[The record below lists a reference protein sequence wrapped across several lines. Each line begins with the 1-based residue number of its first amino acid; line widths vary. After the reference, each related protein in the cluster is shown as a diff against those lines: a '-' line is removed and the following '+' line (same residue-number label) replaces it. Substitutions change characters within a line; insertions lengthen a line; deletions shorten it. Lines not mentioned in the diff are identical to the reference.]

1 MSSGLRW
8 GPFTLRIPFVHYRA
22 EWPELLQGLSVGS
35 ATGIAVVPLYAEH
48 FDMPFETAIA
58 LVVLQTLVICSSFL
72 LFGEPFAPGW
82 LTPAL
87 PLVLAAAVA
96 FPAGPER
103 TEFVNAVVL
112 LTGLVFL
119 LFGLTGLGKLFL
131 RLVPRVLRATIILGA
146 GLSAIYGEFIPRS
159 GGRPARMDALTV
171 SILVAVGLSLFL
183 MFSKPLEPW
192 KARYPWLR
200 ALASMGIAPG
210 FFVGALAG
218 WAVGELRFDEF
229 AAYSGPLFFW
239 PDFSGLVANFSVLGL
254 GLPSL
259 SAFAHALPLAL
270 VAYLVGF
277 TDIITG
283 TAILKDAAADR
294 PDEAIPFDERR
305 THLSLGLRNTGIALI
320 GGPFFPL
327 QGPLWAGAMIV
338 ISERYRRGKQEM
350 QSIFSGIG
358 SYYLFGIPWAYFIAP
373 LLVLLRPTLDIA
385 FSLTLLLTGF
395 ACSYVALAMLEDRI
409 ERGIALLAAATIMY
423 FSLTTG
429 LLVGVVLTLALIGP
443 SAWRDEGAQSS

>member
-1 MSSGLRW
+1 MSAGFRW

-22 EWPELLQGLSVGS
+22 EWPELLQGLTVGS
-35 ATGIAVVPLYAEH
+35 ATGIAVIPLYAEH
-48 FDMPFETAIA
+48 FGMPFETAIA

-72 LFGEPFAPGW
+72 VFGDPFAPGW

-87 PLVLAAAVA
+87 PLVLAAAVG

-171 SILVAVGLSLFL
+171 SILVAVGVSLVL

-200 ALASMGIAPG
+200 TIASMGIAPG
-210 FFVGALAG
+210 FFAGVLAG
-218 WAVGELRFDEF
+218 WSVGELRFDEF
-229 AAYSGPLFFW
+229 AAYDGPVLFL
-239 PDFSGLVANFSVLGL
+239 PDFSGLVSNFSVLGL

-259 SAFAHALPLAL
+259 NAFTHALPLAL

-283 TAILKDAAADR
+283 TAILKDATSDR
-294 PDEAIPFDERR
+294 PNEPIPFDNRR
-305 THLSLGLRNTGIALI
+305 THLSLGLRNAGIALI

-338 ISERYRRGKQEM
+338 VSERYRRGKQEM
-350 QSIFSGIG
+350 QSIFSGVS

-373 LLVLLRPTLDIA
+373 LLFLLRPTLDIA

-395 ACSYVALAMLEDRI
+395 ACAYVALAMLEDRI

-429 LLVGVVLTLALIGP
+429 LLVGVTLGLALIGP
-443 SAWRDEGAQSS
+443 SAWRDAVSSP

>member
-1 MSSGLRW
+1 MPPGLRW
-8 GPFTLRIPFVHYRA
+8 GSFTLRIPFVHYRA
-22 EWPELLQGLSVGS
+22 EWPELLQGLTVGS
-35 ATGIAVVPLYAEH
+35 ATGFAVVPLYAEH
-48 FDMPFETAIA
+48 FGMAEETAIA

-72 LFGEPFAPGW
+72 LFGEPFTPGW

-87 PLVLAAAVA
+87 PLVLAAASA
-96 FPAGPER
+96 FAVGPER

-112 LTGLVFL
+112 LTGIVFL
-119 LFGLTGLGKLFL
+119 LFGLTGLGKWFL

-159 GGRPARMDALTV
+159 GGRAARMDALTV
-171 SILVAVGLSLFL
+171 SILVAVGLSLLL

-200 ALASMGIAPG
+200 TLASMGIAPG
-210 FFVGALAG
+210 FLVGAFAG
-218 WAVGELRFDEF
+218 WLVGELRFDEF

-254 GLPSL
+254 GLPSFT
-259 SAFAHALPLAL
+259 AFAHALPLAL

-294 PDEAIPFDERR
+294 PDESIPFDTRR
-305 THLSLGLRNTGIALI
+305 THLSLGLRNTAIALI

-338 ISERYRRGKQEM
+338 VSERYRRGKQEM
-350 QSIFSGIG
+350 ESIFSGVG

-409 ERGIALLAAATIMY
+409 ERGIALLSAATIMY

-429 LLVGVVLTLALIGP
+429 LLVGVVLALALIGP
-443 SAWRDEGAQSS
+443 SAWREKGN

>member
-1 MSSGLRW
+1 
-8 GPFTLRIPFVHYRA
+8 
-22 EWPELLQGLSVGS
+22 
-35 ATGIAVVPLYAEH
+35 
-48 FDMPFETAIA
+48 MPFETAIA

-87 PLVLAAAVA
+87 PLVLAAAVV

-131 RLVPRVLRATIILGA
+131 RLVPRVLRATVILGA

-159 GGRPARMDALTV
+159 GARPARLDAFTV
-171 SILVAVGLSLFL
+171 SILAAVGLSLLL

-218 WAVGELRFDEF
+218 WFVGEVRFDDF
-229 AAYSGPLFFW
+229 AAYSGPLLFW
-239 PDFSGLVANFSVLGL
+239 PDFSSLVSNFSVLGL

-259 SAFAHALPLAL
+259 TAFAHALPLAL

-283 TAILKDAAADR
+283 TAILQDAAAAR
-294 PDEAIPFDERR
+294 PDEPIPFDNRR
-305 THLSLGLRNTGIALI
+305 THLSLGIRNTGIALV

-338 ISERYRRGKQEM
+338 VSERYRRGKQEM
-350 QSIFSGIG
+350 QSIFSGVG

-373 LLVLLRPTLDIA
+373 LLELLRPTLDIA

-409 ERGIALLAAATIMY
+409 ERGIALLAATTIMY

-429 LLVGVVLTLALIGP
+429 LLVGIVLTLALLGP
-443 SAWRDEGAQSS
+443 SAWRDKPAKSA

>member
-1 MSSGLRW
+1 MSDGLRW
-8 GPFTLRIPFVHYRA
+8 GPFTLRIPLVHYRV
-22 EWPELLQGLSVGS
+22 EWPELFQGLTVGS
-35 ATGIAVVPLYAEH
+35 ATGMAVVPLYAEH
-48 FDMPFETAIA
+48 FHMPFETAIA
-58 LVVLQTLVICSSFL
+58 LVVVQTLFIFSSFL

-103 TEFVNAVVL
+103 AEFVNAVLL

-131 RLVPRVLRATIILGA
+131 RLVPRALRATIILGA

-159 GGRPARMDALTV
+159 GGRPARLDAFTV
-171 SILVAVGLSLFL
+171 SILVAVGLSLLL
-183 MFSKPLEPW
+183 MFSKPLETW
-192 KARYPWLR
+192 KARYAWLR
-200 ALASMGIAPG
+200 VVSSLGIAPG
-210 FFVGALAG
+210 FFAGVFVG
-218 WAVGELRFDEF
+218 WMIGELRFDEF
-229 AAYSGPLFFW
+229 VAYSGPLVFW
-239 PDFSGLVANFSVLGL
+239 PDFSGLIANFSVIGL

-259 SAFAHALPLAL
+259 TAFTHALPLAL

-283 TAILKDAAADR
+283 TAILQDTAVDR
-294 PDEAIPFDERR
+294 PDEPIPFDNRR
-305 THLSLGLRNTGIALI
+305 THLSLGLRNAATALI

-350 QSIFSGIG
+350 QSIFSGLG
-358 SYYLFGIPWAYFIAP
+358 SYYLLGVPWTYFVAP
-373 LLVLLRPTLDIA
+373 LLFLLRPTLDIA

-395 ACSYVALAMLEDRI
+395 ACAYVALAMLEDRL

-423 FSLTTG
+423 FSITTG
-429 LLVGVVLTLALIGP
+429 LLVGIALTLALIGP
-443 SAWRDEGAQSS
+443 SAWRNPPQSS

>member
-1 MSSGLRW
+1 MSDGVRW
-8 GPFTLRIPFVHYRA
+8 GPFTLRIPLVHYRV
-22 EWPELLQGLSVGS
+22 EWPELLQGITVGS
-35 ATGIAVVPLYAEH
+35 ATGLAVVPLYAEH
-48 FDMPFETAIA
+48 FGMPFETAIA

-72 LFGEPFAPGW
+72 LFGEPYAPGW

-96 FPAGPER
+96 FPAGRER
-103 TEFVNAVVL
+103 AEFVNAVVL

-119 LFGLTGLGKLFL
+119 LFGLTGLGKIFL

-146 GLSAIYGEFIPRS
+146 GLSAIYGEFVPRS
-159 GGRPARMDALTV
+159 GGRPPRLDAFTV
-171 SILVAVGLSLFL
+171 SILAAVGLSLLL

-200 ALASMGIAPG
+200 VVASMGIAPG
-210 FFVGALAG
+210 FFVGAFAG
-218 WAVGELRFDEF
+218 WAAGELRFDEF
-229 AAYSGPLFFW
+229 SAYSGPLVFW
-239 PDFSGLVANFSVLGL
+239 PDFSGLGANFSVLGM
-254 GLPSL
+254 GLPSVT
-259 SAFAHALPLAL
+259 AFAHAVPLAL

-283 TAILKDAAADR
+283 TAILQDAVRDR
-294 PDEAIPFDERR
+294 PNDPIPFDNRR
-305 THLSLGLRNTGIALI
+305 THLALGLRNTSIALI

-338 ISERYRRGKQEM
+338 VAERYRRGKQEM
-350 QSIFSGIG
+350 QSIFSGVG
-358 SYYLFGIPWAYFIAP
+358 SYYVLGIPWAYFIAP

-395 ACSYVALAMLEDRI
+395 ACAYVALAMLHERI
-409 ERGIALLAAATIMY
+409 ERGIALLAAVTIMH

-429 LLVGVVLTLALIGP
+429 LLVGVALTLALIGP
-443 SAWRDEGAQSS
+443 SAWRDETA

>member
-1 MSSGLRW
+1 MSDGLRW
-8 GPFTLRIPFVHYRA
+8 GPFTLRIPLLHYRA
-22 EWPELLQGLSVGS
+22 EWPELLQGLTVGS
-35 ATGIAVVPLYAEH
+35 ATGLSVVPLYAEH
-48 FDMPFETAIA
+48 FGMPFETAIA

-96 FPAGPER
+96 FPTGPER

-119 LFGLTGLGKLFL
+119 LFGLTGLGKMFL

-171 SILVAVGLSLFL
+171 SILAAAGISLLL

-200 ALASMGIAPG
+200 TLASMGIAPG
-210 FFVGALAG
+210 FFVGTLVG
-218 WAVGELRFDEF
+218 WTVGELRFDEF
-229 AAYSGPLFFW
+229 AAYSGPLVFW
-239 PDFSGLVANFSVLGL
+239 PDFSGLVANFSVLGR
-254 GLPSL
+254 GLPSPA
-259 SAFAHALPLAL
+259 AFAHAVPLAL

-283 TAILKDAAADR
+283 TAILQDAAADR
-294 PDEAIPFDERR
+294 PDEPIPFDARR
-305 THLSLGLRNTGIALI
+305 THLSLGLRNAGIALI

-338 ISERYRRGKQEM
+338 VSERYRRGKQEM
-350 QSIFSGIG
+350 QSIFSGVS
-358 SYYLFGIPWAYFIAP
+358 SYYVLGIPWAYFIAP

-395 ACSYVALAMLEDRI
+395 ACAYVALAMLEDRI
-409 ERGIALLAAATIMY
+409 ERGIALLAGATIMY

-429 LLVGVVLTLALIGP
+429 LLIGIVLTLALIGP
-443 SAWRDEGAQSS
+443 SAWRDSSQSA

>member
-1 MSSGLRW
+1 MSDGLRW
-8 GPFTLRIPFVHYRA
+8 GPFTLRIPLVHYRA
-22 EWPELLQGLSVGS
+22 EWPELLQGLTVGS
-35 ATGIAVVPLYAEH
+35 ATGLSVVPLYAEH
-48 FDMPFETAIA
+48 FGMAFETAIA

-87 PLVLAAAVA
+87 PLVLAAGIA

-103 TEFVNAVVL
+103 TEFVNAVML

-159 GGRPARMDALTV
+159 GGRPARMEALTI
-171 SILVAVGLSLFL
+171 SILVAAGVSLLL

-200 ALASMGIAPG
+200 VLASMGIAPG

-218 WAVGELRFDEF
+218 WFVGELRFDEF
-229 AAYSGPLFFW
+229 AAYSGPVVFW
-239 PDFSGLVANFSVLGL
+239 PDFSGLIANFSVLGL
-254 GLPSL
+254 GLPSAA
-259 SAFAHALPLAL
+259 AFVHAIPLAL

-283 TAILKDAAADR
+283 TAILQDAAKNR
-294 PDEAIPFDERR
+294 PDQVIPFDNRR
-305 THLSLGLRNTGIALI
+305 THLSLGLRNAGIALV

-327 QGPLWAGAMIV
+327 QGPLWAGATIV
-338 ISERYRRGKQEM
+338 VSERYRRGKKEM
-350 QSIFSGIG
+350 QSIFSGVS
-358 SYYLFGIPWAYFIAP
+358 SYYVLGIPWAYFIAP

-429 LLVGVVLTLALIGP
+429 LLVGVLLTFALIGP
-443 SAWRDEGAQSS
+443 SAWRGENVA

>member
-1 MSSGLRW
+1 MSDGLRW
-8 GPFTLRIPFVHYRA
+8 GPFTLRIPLVHYRV
-22 EWPELLQGLSVGS
+22 EWPELLQGITVGS
-35 ATGIAVVPLYAEH
+35 ATGVAVVPLYAEH
-48 FDMPFETAIA
+48 FGMPFETAIA

-72 LFGEPFAPGW
+72 LFGEPYAPGW

-96 FPAGPER
+96 FPAGRER
-103 TEFVNAVVL
+103 AEFVNAVVL

-119 LFGLTGLGKLFL
+119 LFGLTGLGKIFL

-146 GLSAIYGEFIPRS
+146 GLSAIYGEFVPRS
-159 GGRPARMDALTV
+159 GGRPPRLDAFTV
-171 SILVAVGLSLFL
+171 SILAAVGLSLLL

-200 ALASMGIAPG
+200 VVASMGIAPG
-210 FFVGALAG
+210 FFVGAFAG
-218 WAVGELRFDEF
+218 WAAGELRFDEF
-229 AAYSGPLFFW
+229 SAYSGPLVFW
-239 PDFSGLVANFSVLGL
+239 PDFSGLIANFSVLGM

-259 SAFAHALPLAL
+259 TAFAHAVPLAL

-283 TAILKDAAADR
+283 TAILQDAIRDR
-294 PDEAIPFDERR
+294 PAEPIPFDNRR
-305 THLSLGLRNTGIALI
+305 THLALGLRNTGIALI

-338 ISERYRRGKQEM
+338 VAERYRRGKQEM
-350 QSIFSGIG
+350 QSIFSGVG
-358 SYYLFGIPWAYFIAP
+358 SYYVLGIPWAYFIAP

-395 ACSYVALAMLEDRI
+395 ACAYVALAMVHERI
-409 ERGIALLAAATIMY
+409 ERGIALLAAMTIML

-429 LLVGVVLTLALIGP
+429 LLIGVALTLALIGP
-443 SAWRDEGAQSS
+443 SAWRNETA

>member
-1 MSSGLRW
+1 MSDGLRW
-8 GPFTLRIPFVHYRA
+8 GPFTLRIPLVHYRV
-22 EWPELLQGLSVGS
+22 EWPELFQGLTVGS
-35 ATGIAVVPLYAEH
+35 ATGMAVVPLYTEH
-48 FDMPFETAIA
+48 FQMPFETAVA
-58 LVVLQTLVICSSFL
+58 LVVVQTLFIFSSFL

-87 PLVLAAAVA
+87 PLVLA
-96 FPAGPER
+96 
-103 TEFVNAVVL
+103 
-112 LTGLVFL
+112 

-131 RLVPRVLRATIILGA
+131 RLVPRVLRATVILGA

-159 GGRPARMDALTV
+159 AGRPARMDAFTA
-171 SILVAVGLSLFL
+171 SILIAVGLSLLL

-200 ALASMGIAPG
+200 LIASMGIAPG
-210 FFVGALAG
+210 FFAGAFAG
-218 WAVGELRFDEF
+218 WAIGELRFDEF
-229 AAYSGPLFFW
+229 AAYSGPLVFW
-239 PDFSGLVANFSVLGL
+239 PDFSGLFANFSVIGL

-259 SAFAHALPLAL
+259 TAFTHALPLAL

-277 TDIITG
+277 ADIITG
-283 TAILKDAAADR
+283 TAILTDAAADR
-294 PDEAIPFDERR
+294 PSEPIPFDNRR
-305 THLSLGLRNTGIALI
+305 THLSLGLRNAATALV

-338 ISERYRRGKQEM
+338 ICERYRRGKQEM
-350 QSIFSGIG
+350 QSIFSGLG
-358 SYYLFGIPWAYFIAP
+358 SYFLLGIPWTYFVAP
-373 LLVLLRPTLDIA
+373 LLFLLRPTLDIA

-423 FSLTTG
+423 FSITTG

-443 SAWRDEGAQSS
+443 SAWRRTNDAKSAQSA

>member
-1 MSSGLRW
+1 L
-8 GPFTLRIPFVHYRA
+8 VHYRA
-22 EWPELLQGLSVGS
+22 EWPELLQGFTVGS

-48 FDMPFETAIA
+48 FGMPFETAIA

-72 LFGEPFAPGW
+72 LFGEPFTPGW

-87 PLVLAAAVA
+87 PLVLAAATA
-96 FPAGPER
+96 FTAGPER

-112 LTGLVFL
+112 LTGIVFL
-119 LFGLTGLGKLFL
+119 LFGLTGLGKLFI

-171 SILVAVGLSLFL
+171 SILVAVGLSLLL

-192 KARYPWLR
+192 KARYTWLR

-210 FFVGALAG
+210 FFLGALAG
-218 WAVGELRFDEF
+218 WLVGELHFDEF
-229 AAYSGPLFFW
+229 TSYSGPLFFW

-259 SAFAHALPLAL
+259 TAFAHALPLAL

-294 PDEAIPFDERR
+294 PDELIPFDERR
-305 THLSLGLRNTGIALI
+305 THLSLGLRNTTIALI

-338 ISERYRRGKQEM
+338 VSERYRRGKQEM
-350 QSIFSGIG
+350 QSIFSGVG

-395 ACSYVALAMLEDRI
+395 ACSYVALAMLEERI

-429 LLVGVVLTLALIGP
+429 LLVGVALTLALIGP
-443 SAWRDEGAQSS
+443 AAWRTREMVT